1 MGSTIS
7 LVMILNETQERINW
21 LLSFFVTEV
30 KGATAMGRT
39 DINHVSEVVLVPLLS
54 KVFGYSNLVNLNHTE
69 QVNQPAIDL
78 GDRVAGVAFQVTS
91 TSNNTKVKETLTKFV
106 KFELHKQYNQLMIYN
121 LAEKQNSYSG
131 EGFDEIIQG
140 KFRFDK
146 NKDIIDYRDILRII
160 SSFQVNDALEIQQML
175 ENNFSAGDFFLIDTP
190 ERVKRRK
197 ELMEKHLRILKTRI
211 GRVRLL
217 GDLELHDLT
226 EVFVELTVLK
236 DRERP
241 SSRTRAEYW
250 EMMDAELRERR
261 DPFAWRLGDTS
272 MRGAGRSVRP
282 EELLNAGT
290 HAVLSGNP
298 GGGKSTLMKYLA
310 LKSMLDEECLPLFLE
325 LNTVDDSDFAD
336 PLGNIPELLF
346 AKSLAET
353 VCETDSDRSLLRA
366 GFYKKLSAG
375 EAAIFLDGLDE
386 VSGTDFFDKLRLSVK
401 DFLRHDD
408 YRKNRVFMS
417 SRPYALLDH
426 FGRDEAREYEIL
438 PLDRGQIEK
447 FVRHYYDD
455 DVRATAFLAELWQRR
470 DLRDLASVPA
480 LLGFLLILY
489 RTPGM
494 KLPEDRL
501 ELYRLLVRK
510 LAGEWDKEKPAK
522 RAFQTTNTRRVAFLG
537 HLAFSRLFDAR
548 GSTPYRRFIFTG
560 QEIFTEAERHCKSKG
575 IAIQPDILAEE
586 VKATA
591 LLREVGADDYAFAHL
606 TLQEYMAATTLFDQ
620 TDSAQRFCRGYF
632 DPTLAEMEV
641 LPMFLGLVDHQTE
654 LHNALKT
661 LPESVDHK
669 QLRLRARSLA
679 YGYPPG
685 WLSAELGDRLDE
697 CIRREEEIEYGYS
710 DLFIRAFS
718 AVAGQLGEVIA
729 QRIARSLAHDEPDYV
744 RSYAVQAA
752 GFIGNEAVTSVLRL
766 AMEED
771 ADPSIRVDAASRLAL
786 KDEKAALDLLTQ
798 ELISGDDNVKNKVV
812 YAVWNLGSE
821 RAVEVLAEAAQ
832 TYPAVRKQ
840 ALEALAN
847 LRESMAIPSLAQY
860 LSDPDDEVR
869 STVVN
874 ALGEI
879 GGANVIPHLIKAVDD
894 RDIDIAEAAVEFLG
908 QIGGEEVI
916 QYLNNLLENRSGKL
930 VGAVAEALGRAGAVV
945 SISKLAQLL
954 DKYKDD
960 DDDTDDNFPRALFG
974 GWVNGYVRAKIAGA
988 LCELGDEGGH
998 KLLVTLITKEYSEER
1013 RVAAKALARCRP
1025 HEAKA
1030 LFPRV
1035 ISNIKFTDWLS
1046 DYDLTAL
1053 ADNLYDMD
1061 ACDDSR
1067 VVNAMINVL
1076 NIRSQLNSTTSVAT
1090 NVLGHVGGQAAVE
1103 ALTKAAERGD
1113 TMLQLATMTA
1123 LGNIADENTVPAL
1136 LSGLTTG
1143 MNPVSQ
1149 YAARGLSRVEGKA
1162 MYSGLKHAVHHKYAK
1177 VRRKVAS
1184 CLFYYPHDDEGIKLI
1199 SGLAASDSSKKIRQT
1214 AREAALQLECKQRL
1228 FE

>member
-1 MGSTIS
+1 MN
-7 LVMILNETQERINW
+7 LNEIQERINR

-39 DINHVSEVVLVPLLS
+39 DINHVSEVILVPLLS
-54 KVFGYSNLVNLNHTE
+54 KVFGYSNLVNLNQTE
-69 QVNQPAIDL
+69 HVNQPAIDL
-78 GDRVAGVAFQVTS
+78 GDCVAGVAFQVTS
-91 TSNNTKVKETLTKFV
+91 TSNNKKVKETLTKFV
-106 KFELHKQYNQLMIYN
+106 KFELYKQYNHLMIYN
-121 LAEKQNSYSG
+121 LAEKQDSYSG

-140 KFRFDK
+140 RFRFDK
-146 NKDIIDYRDILRII
+146 NKDIIDYRDILRAI
-160 SSFQVNDALEIQQML
+160 SSFQVNDALEIQHML

-190 ERVKRRK
+190 ERVKRRE

-217 GDLELHDLT
+217 GDRELHDLT

-241 SSRTRAEYW
+241 SSRTRTEYW

-261 DPFAWRLGDTS
+261 DPFAWHRDDSS
-272 MRGAGRSVRP
+272 MRGVGRSVRP
-282 EELLNAGT
+282 AELLKAGT
-290 HAVLSGNP
+290 HAVLSGAP

-310 LKSMLDEECLPLFLE
+310 LKSMIDQDSLPLFLE
-325 LNTVDDSDFAD
+325 LNMVDDADFAAAH
-336 PLGNIPELLF
+336 GNIPELLF
-346 AKSLAET
+346 SKSLAET

-366 GFYKKLSAG
+366 GFYKKLRAG

-386 VSGTDFFDKLRLSVK
+386 VSGTGFFDELRLSVK

-438 PLDRGQIEK
+438 PLDRGQIER

-455 DVRATAFLAELWQRR
+455 DTLAPAFLAELWRRR

-489 RTPGM
+489 RTPGVE
-494 KLPEDRL
+494 LPEDRL

-522 RAFQTTNTRRVAFLG
+522 RAFQTTNTRRIAFLG
-537 HLAFSRLFDAR
+537 HLAFSRLFDAA

-560 QEIFTEAERHCKSKG
+560 QEIFTEAERYCISKG
-575 IAIQPDILAEE
+575 IAIQPDILTEE

-620 TDSAQRFCRGYF
+620 TDRAERFCRGYF
-632 DPTLAEMEV
+632 DQTLSEMEV
-641 LPMFLGLVDHQTE
+641 LPIFLGLVGHQPE
-654 LHNALKT
+654 LYNALKA

-679 YGYPPG
+679 YGHPPD

-697 CIRREEEIEYGYS
+697 CIRRVGQIEYGYS

-718 AVAGQLGEVIA
+718 AVAGQVGEVIA
-729 QRIARSLAHDEPDYV
+729 HRIARRLAHDEPEYV

-752 GFIGNEAVTSVLRL
+752 GIIGNEAVSSALRL

-771 ADPSIRVDAASRLAL
+771 PDPSVRVDAASRLAL
-786 KDEKAALDLLTQ
+786 KDERAALDLLTQ
-798 ELISGDDNVKNKVV
+798 ELVSGDDDVKDKVI
-812 YAVWNLGSE
+812 YALWNFGSE
-821 RAVEVLAEAAQ
+821 RAVEVLEEAAH
-832 TYPAVRKQ
+832 TYPAVRKH
-840 ALEALAN
+840 ALEALASF
-847 LRESMAIPSLAQY
+847 RESVAIPTLAQY
-860 LSDPDDEVR
+860 LSDPDDRVR

-874 ALGEI
+874 SLGEI

-894 RDIDIAEAAVEFLG
+894 RDVDIAERAVEFLG

-916 QYLNNLLENRSGKL
+916 QYLSNLLENRSGKL
-930 VGAVAEALGRAGAVV
+930 VGAVAEALGRAGAFV

-960 DDDTDDNFPRALFG
+960 DSDDNFPRVIFG
-974 GWVNGYVRAKIAGA
+974 GWINGYVRAKIAGA

-998 KLLVTLITKEYSEER
+998 NVLVELITKEYSEER
-1013 RVAAKALARCRP
+1013 REAAKALARCRP
-1025 HEAKA
+1025 HEVKA
-1030 LFPRV
+1030 LLPGV

-1046 DYDLTAL
+1046 EYDLAAL
-1053 ADNLYDMD
+1053 ADILYDMD
-1061 ACDDSR
+1061 ACDDPR
-1067 VVNAMINVL
+1067 VVNAMIDVL
-1076 NIRSQLNSTTSVAT
+1076 NNSRSQLNSTTSVAT
-1090 NVLGHVGGQAAVE
+1090 NVLGHVGDQAAVG

-1113 TMLQLATMTA
+1113 TMLQLAAMTA

-1149 YAARGLSRVEGKA
+1149 YAPRGLSRVENSA
-1162 MYSGLKHAVHHKYAK
+1162 MYLGLKHTAHHKYAK
-1177 VRRKVAS
+1177 VRRKVAR
-1184 CLFYYPHDDEGIKLI
+1184 CLFYYPHDEEGVQLI
-1199 SGLAASDSSKKIRQT
+1199 SGLAASDPSEKIKET
-1214 AREAALQLECKQRL
+1214 AREAALQLECKRRL